1 MQTVTLEV
9 SESQLIRWVR
19 QLSPAAKRSV
29 LRALIPRLD
38 AGEALVDYGEQRMR
52 ELCAAR
58 GLNWD
63 TLPEDERER
72 QVDALLHEAQR

>member
-9 SESQLIRWVR
+9 PESQLIRWVR

-38 AGEALVDYGEQRMR
+38 AAEALVDYGEQRTPRMR
-52 ELCAAR
+52 SAQGELGHAPR
-58 GLNWD
+58 
-63 TLPEDERER
+63 R
-72 QVDALLHEAQR
+72 

>member
-19 QLSPAAKRSV
+19 QLSPAAKRNV

-38 AGEALVDYGEQRMR
+38 EAEALVDYGEQRVR

-58 GLNWD
+58 GLDWD
-63 TLPEDERER
+63 MLPEDERAR
-72 QVDALLHEAQR
+72 LVDALLHEA

>member
-38 AGEALVDYGEQRMR
+38 AAEALTDYGEQHMR
-52 ELCAAR
+52 ELCAER
-58 GLNWD
+58 GLNWNS
-63 TLPEDERER
+63 LSEDERER
-72 QVDALLHEAQR
+72 LVDTLLHEA

>member
-38 AGEALVDYGEQRMR
+38 AAEALTDYGEQNMR

-58 GLNWD
+58 GLNWNS
-63 TLPEDERER
+63 LPEDERGR
-72 QVDALLHEAQR
+72 LVDTLLHEA

>member
-38 AGEALVDYGEQRMR
+38 ATEALVDYGEQHMR
-52 ELCAAR
+52 GLCAAR

-63 TLPEDERER
+63 TLSEDERMRLVET
-72 QVDALLHEAQR
+72 LLHEA

>member
-9 SESQLIRWVR
+9 PESQLIRWVR

-38 AGEALVDYGEQRMR
+38 AAEALVDYGEQRVR
-52 ELCAAR
+52 DLCAAR

-63 TLPEDERER
+63 SLSEDERER
-72 QVDALLHEAQR
+72 LVDTLLHEAE

>member
-1 MQTVTLEV
+1 MAGFVNRLADFHNGN
-9 SESQLIRWVR
+9 LRWVR

-38 AGEALVDYGEQRMR
+38 AAEALVDYGEQRVR
-52 ELCAAR
+52 DLCAAS

-63 TLPEDERER
+63 SLPEDERER
-72 QVDALLHEAQR
+72 LVDTLLHEA

>member
-1 MQTVTLEV
+1 MQTITLEV
-9 SESQLIRWVR
+9 PESQLIRWVR

-38 AGEALVDYGEQRMR
+38 AAEALVDYGEQNMR

-58 GLNWD
+58 GVNWD
-63 TLPEDERER
+63 TLPESERER
-72 QVDALLHEAQR
+72 LVDTLLHEA